1 MNMIWWVAIGPGNGV
16 MNPPNLDMCLP
27 PQGFSAQPQNSLCSE
42 MRLEQNENSHNQL
55 HISALESTIHGAEG
69 TLSEEVLVAQA

>member
-1 MNMIWWVAIGPGNGV
+1 MVGCYRPWKWCYEP
-16 MNPPNLDMCLP
+16 PPNLDMRLP

-42 MRLEQNENSHNQL
+42 TRLEQNENSYNQL

-69 TLSEEVLVAQA
+69 TLSEEALVAQA